1 MLYIVSRYDIK
12 YIKWKPFKILPG
24 RQQRKLIVWFLRIIF
39 HVALTFPLPG
49 FKYSLVFIR
58 DGKRVVGY
66 DNEGKGDHRHYKG
79 REHQYTFRGID
90 ELIKDFFE
98 DIRRYKDEN
107 KAG

>member
-1 MLYIVSRYDIK
+1 MKAEPLLIRKRVYPNGDIVEIK
-12 YIKWKPFKILPG
+12 AWIVGRSKDKP
-24 RQQRKLIVWFLRIIF
+24 
-39 HVALTFPLPG
+39 HG

-66 DNEGKGDHRHYKG
+66 DNAEGKGDHRHYKG
-79 REHQYTFRGID
+79 REYQYTFRGID
-90 ELIKDFFE
+90 ELMRDFFE